1 MRATLEIVTKLPAA
15 ANDMMMMGMLLGY
28 KGSLT
33 VHGKLLRYGKLVVI
47 STDDLTKIGPERLTK
62 EAIATNDAI
71 NMVFLFEQ
79 IVILSK
85 VIVFEGTDRAFTFK
99 KQMKTNRISLIPNLP
114 TGGGVREG
122 EEEEEGDGKE
132 AKIEGNGEEEKEEE
146 EAEKEGEALPAEE
159 ESEWKLENAL
169 GLWDAAEGDSSTAF
183 TAIVFPNHEM
193 KQEWIGSMRDILRM
207 QQQMVSMLQNP
218 RVDGF
223 ADE

>member
-114 TGGGVREG
+114 SGSGGK

>member
-28 KGSLT
+28 KSSLT

-47 STDDLTKIGPERLTK
+47 STDDLTKIGPEMLKK

-79 IVILSK
+79 LVILSK

-114 TGGGVREG
+114 SGSGGKEE
-122 EEEEEGDGKE
+122 EEEEEGTVKE
-132 AKIEGNGEEEKEEE
+132 AENEGNEEEKKEEEEEEKEEE
-146 EAEKEGEALPAEE
+146 ALPTEE

-183 TAIVFPNHEM
+183 TAIVFPNQEM
-193 KQEWIGSMRDILRM
+193 KQEWIGSIRDILRM

-218 RVDGF
+218 RADGF
-223 ADE
+223 VDE